1 MAEVTIAVDVSGSM
15 SVLGKKEICKNL
27 CQTLNILPEIWN
39 EFSDWNFNT
48 YDWDGT
54 LENLQ
59 QIIGDNS
66 IDNEVTCKNIIV
78 LTDGFALF
86 DNYNCKDYLEK
97 IVKSSD
103 LKLAV
108 VLCGG
113 DTKRDCVSK
122 SVNFF
127 ESIDIVKAAEYF
139 LNAEKTDAIV

>member
-66 IDNEVTCKNIIV
+66 IDNEATCKNIIV

-86 DNYNCKDYLEK
+86 DNCKTYLEK

-113 DTKRDCVSK
+113 DSKRDCVSK
-122 SVNFF
+122 SVNVF
-127 ESIDIVKAAEYF
+127 EAIDIVKAAEYF

>member
-27 CQTLNILPEIWN
+27 CQTLNILLEIWN

-66 IDNEVTCKNIIV
+66 IGNEVTCKNIIV

-86 DNYNCKDYLEK
+86 DNCKTYLEK

-113 DTKRDCVSK
+113 DSKRDCMSK
-122 SVNFF
+122 SVNVF